1 MDRRQGES
9 LPSLRQRD
17 NAGTI
22 RRSTG
27 RPYKMYSKKRAS
39 IFAVLILAGVIAAG
53 IAFFLP
59 APVQRQAP
67 DVRFDLLDGRRLALA
82 DLRGSPVLVTFWATT
97 CAPCVEELPD
107 LIALYKEF
115 NPRGFELVAVAMPYD
130 PPLQVERFVRQYQIP
145 YPIALD
151 VGGDVTQAFG
161 GVDFIPLAY
170 LIDPAGNIV
179 HHRTG
184 KLNIGRIRRMVNKLL
199 NTAGAR
205 E

>member
-1 MDRRQGES
+1 M
-9 LPSLRQRD
+9 L
-17 NAGTI
+17 
-22 RRSTG
+22 
-27 RPYKMYSKKRAS
+27 SKKRAS
-39 IFAVLILAGVIAAG
+39 LLAVLIVAGVIAAAVG
-53 IAFFLP
+53 FFLP

-82 DLRGSPVLVTFWATT
+82 ELRGNPVLVTFWATS

-107 LIALYKEF
+107 LIGLYKAL
-115 NPRGFELVAVAMPYD
+115 NPRGFEVVAVAMPYD
-130 PPLQVERFVRQYQIP
+130 PPLQVERFSRQYQIP

-151 VGGDVTQAFG
+151 VGGDVTRAFG

-170 LIDPAGNIV
+170 LIDPAGTIV

-184 KLNIGRIRRMVNKLL
+184 KLDIGRVRRMVNKLL